1 MLTASICV
9 PPRARSTASVSAGRV
24 PEETHQ
30 ATPGSPH
37 RRTRPVTSP
46 RISAAGLPLRDRVT
60 WAAGK
65 VGSSAQSG

>member
-1 MLTASICV
+1 MLTASIWV
-9 PPRARSTASVSAGRV
+9 PPRARSTASVSSGSVA
-24 PEETHQ
+24 EETHQ

-37 RRTRPVTSP
+37 RRTRPATSP
-46 RISAAGLPLRDRVT
+46 KISATGRPLRDRVT